1 MGRSLNSIL
10 VVDDHGVTVE
20 LLARLL
26 RAEGYDVH
34 TALGCR
40 DAIRVALRYE
50 CDVVVSDLIM
60 PDGDGCDLL
69 KALRAYRS
77 MPAIAITGHA
87 DPSTAH
93 RAHRAGFHRLLV
105 KPLAFQTLTDAIME
119 ARQ

>member
-40 DAIRVALRYE
+40 DAIRVALRTE
-50 CDVVVSDLIM
+50 CDVVISDLIM

-77 MPAIAITGHA
+77 MPAIAMTGHA
-87 DPSTAH
+87 DSSTAH
-93 RAHRAGFHRLLV
+93 RVQRAGFHRLLM
-105 KPLAFQTLTDAIME
+105 KPLTFDALTEAIIE
-119 ARQ
+119 AQQ